1 MGAPLE
7 LVWGALRLDPAAFRG
22 LLVTAPSAGV
32 GLTVVY
38 LAGLSLAVG
47 QSVVLF
53 AERVSPRRFAAT
65 LVVQA
70 VLFLAS
76 FVAYALAVWWVA
88 RVGFDAARPLRDVVA
103 VVGLA
108 HAPQLLGFLILTPY
122 LGGPLHSLLSAWTL
136 LATVVAAAAV
146 FDLGAAQAL
155 ACSAGGWL
163 VAQLLQRTLGVPLVR
178 AGQRVRAWVAGI
190 ETASAARRAR

>member
-1 MGAPLE
+1 MDAPLE
-7 LVWGALRLDPAAFRG
+7 LVWGALRLDAAAFRS
-22 LLVTAPSAGV
+22 LLVAAPAAGV

-122 LGGPLHSLLSAWTL
+122 LGGPLQSLLSAWTL

-155 ACSAGGWL
+155 ACSAGGWV

-190 ETASAARRAR
+190 EMASAARRAR

>member
-1 MGAPLE
+1 MDAPLE
-7 LVWGALRLDPAAFRG
+7 LVWGALRLDAAAFRS
-22 LLVTAPSAGV
+22 LLVAAPAAGV

-122 LGGPLHSLLSAWTL
+122 LGGPLQSLLSAWTL

-155 ACSAGGWL
+155 ACSAGGWV

-190 ETASAARRAR
+190 EMASATRRAR

>member
-1 MGAPLE
+1 MGTPLE
-7 LVWGALRLDPAAFRG
+7 LVWGALRLDPAAFRS
-22 LLVTAPSAGV
+22 LLVAAPGAGV

-65 LVVQA
+65 LGVQA

-76 FVAYALAVWWVA
+76 FVGWALAVWWVA

-122 LGGPLHSLLSAWTL
+122 LGGPLQSLLSAWTL

-155 ACSAGGWL
+155 ACSASGWL
-163 VAQLLQRTLGVPLVR
+163 VAQLLQRTLGAPLVR

-190 ETASAARRAR
+190 EIASTARRER